1 MMQGVLHKPA
11 DKQSEVST
19 VVEGNEVGR

>member
-1 MMQGVLHKPA
+1 MMQCVLHKPA

-19 VVEGNEVGR
+19 VVKGNEVGR